1 MRNKPATRR
10 EIEEILRRYK
20 QRDARKIE
28 RKDYTMVM
36 IGARYD
42 VAPSTVNYL
51 AKGFK
56 TNSIEA
62 WVVAKVRAEHQYGVQ
77 LDALILQD
85 KAKRIGEDMQR
96 SSRNIEKLWAQHRV
110 AEPVVVDL
118 PYSDGYHR
126 IYTNPLTPSPGP
138 FVAYY

>member
-1 MRNKPATRR
+1 MRNKPATKR

-20 QRDARKIE
+20 QRDALKIE
-28 RKDYTMVM
+28 RKNYTMVM

-42 VAPSTVNYL
+42 VAASTVNYL

-56 TNSIEA
+56 TNSIDAEI
-62 WVVAKVRAEHQYGVQ
+62 VEKVRAEHQYGVK

-85 KAKRIGEDMQR
+85 KSKQIGEDMKR
-96 SSRNIEKLWAQHRV
+96 SPRNVEKLWAQHRV
-110 AEPVVVDL
+110 DAPVSVDL

-126 IYTNPLTPSPGP
+126 IYTKPLTPSPGP